1 MIPHNQIVFANADK
15 QLLHD
20 VVQSGFFTQGKYVA
34 DFEAK
39 AANFYQR
46 KCATA
51 VSSGSMAI
59 RLALILAGVKAGS
72 NVIVPAYLCSAVCN
86 SVLSLGANVI
96 PCDIAEGEANID
108 VYQAIQLAEQH
119 RANVVIVVNTFGIP
133 ADITTL
139 KHAGLTVV
147 EDCSH
152 GFAITA
158 DSLPQ
163 TYGDFVIQSLYATK
177 LLGAAE
183 LGVVLFD
190 DEALLGSAKRL
201 REGYSQIPSGECI
214 NMKAN
219 EFSGAL
225 GVAKLVEATSI
236 IAQRQARANIY
247 LGNKFLS
254 RHVVG
259 NVNHRVW
266 YRFVISVEQAD
277 KLIDSVASRVQ
288 ILRPISPWLNNL
300 NKFPHASTA
309 YRRYLSLPIY
319 PSLEEEDQTEVMSV
333 LDKYLQD
340 TAL

>member
-72 NVIVPAYLCSAVCN
+72 NVIVPAYSCSAVCN

-108 VYQAIQLAEQH
+108 IYQAIQHAEQH

-190 DEALLGSAKRL
+190 DETLLDRAKQL
-201 REGYSQIPSGECI
+201 REGYSKTPTGECL

-288 ILRPISPWLNNL
+288 ILRPISPWLNDL

-319 PSLEEEDQTEVMSV
+319 PSLEEKHQSEVISA
-333 LDKYLQD
+333 LEKYLQD
-340 TAL
+340 NAL

>member
-72 NVIVPAYLCSAVCN
+72 NVIVPAYSCSAVCN

-236 IAQRQARANIY
+236 IAQRQVRANIY
-247 LGNKFLS
+247 LENEFLS
-254 RHVVG
+254 RHVIG

-266 YRFVISVEQAD
+266 YRFVIGVEQAD
-277 KLIDSVASRVQ
+277 KLIEWVASKVQ
-288 ILRPISPWLNNL
+288 ILRPVSPWVEDLS
-300 NKFPHASTA
+300 KFPYSAMA

-319 PSLEEEDQTEVMSV
+319 PSLEEKHQSEVISA
-333 LDKYLQD
+333 LEKYLQD
-340 TAL
+340 NAL

>member
-20 VVQSGFFTQGKYVA
+20 VVQGGFFTQGKYVA

-39 AANFYQR
+39 AASFYQR

-72 NVIVPAYLCSAVCN
+72 NVIVPAYSCSAVCN

-236 IAQRQARANIY
+236 IDQRQARANIY

-266 YRFVISVEQAD
+266 YRFVITVEQAD

-288 ILRPISPWLNNL
+288 ILRPISPWLNDL

>member
-20 VVQSGFFTQGKYVA
+20 VVQSGFFTQGKYIA

-39 AANFYQR
+39 AASFYQR
-46 KCATA
+46 KCAIA

-59 RLALILAGVKAGS
+59 RLALILAGVKAGG
-72 NVIVPAYLCSAVCN
+72 NVIVPAYSCSAVCN

-96 PCDIAEGEANID
+96 PCDITEGEANID

-139 KHAGLTVV
+139 KKAGLTVV

-190 DEALLGSAKRL
+190 DVALLGSAKRL

-236 IAQRQARANIY
+236 IDQRQARANIY

-266 YRFVISVEQAD
+266 YRFVITVEQAD

-288 ILRPISPWLNNL
+288 ILRPISPWLNDL
-300 NKFPHASTA
+300 NKFPQASTA